1 MENII
6 KIEKQSEYYP
16 KKLLDLKDPPKCLW
30 TVGNLE
36 LLKQTQDFPTL
47 AVVGTRRY
55 SEYGKIVVRKIVQEL
70 SSYFIIVSGM
80 ALGIDA
86 LSHKICIENNGK
98 TIAVLGSGVDEES
111 IYPRENIRLAK
122 EILEKQG
129 LIISE
134 LEPGT
139 KATKFTFPKRNRII
153 AGLSDGVLVIEA
165 REKSGTIIT
174 ANFAKEI
181 KRKVFAV
188 PGSVFSVNSK
198 GTNNL
203 IKEGAIL
210 TSGAQDILNSFGIK
224 SSYNKI
230 IDNLSEKE
238 RTLLKFIENGCDI
251 DELVEKLNLSVP
263 EILKLIT
270 QLETKNLIDQVGDK
284 YYPKI

>member
-1 MENII
+1 MGNII

-111 IYPRENIRLAK
+111 IYPKENIRLAK

-230 IDNLSEKE
+230 IDDLSEKE
-238 RTLLKFIENGCDI
+238 RALLKFIENGCDI

-270 QLETKNLIDQVGDK
+270 QLETKNLIEQVGDK